1 MFNIDVRLEMLF
13 SLSFVRTLRTQELW
27 LFITLIAP
35 MSIQVCPVAVDSGAG
50 VTDPHGFWK
59 TFKERLISV
68 IIFVRLDVTM

>member
-1 MFNIDVRLEMLF
+1 MLF

-35 MSIQVCPVAVDSGAG
+35 MSIQMCSVAVDSGAG
-50 VTDPHGFWK
+50 VTDPHGLWK

-68 IIFVRLDVTM
+68 IIFVGLGVTM